1 MQIEIKSQGL
11 AGFARE
17 LLDNADVTS
26 TVIAGGVAIFLSYG
40 LWKIGRAIHRANR
53 AIRVK
58 LESVEKKKTS
68 SMAFEAAAPVA
79 VDTVSQL
86 SRHWQRVEV
95 YSTENIKLADNAKQ
109 THARAETLLD
119 ALDFEMASLLAEVA
133 SVSAYAA
140 GRAGQTSEAPA
151 RLTPRKTGTRRSIA
165 A

>member
-1 MQIEIKSQGL
+1 MQIEIRSQGI
-11 AGFARE
+11 AAFGRE

-26 TVIAGGVAIFLSYG
+26 GVIAGGVALFLSYG
-40 LWKIGRAIHRANR
+40 LWKIGRAIVRANR
-53 AIRVK
+53 AIRLK
-58 LESVEKKKTS
+58 LETIETKKIP

-86 SRHWQRVEV
+86 TRHWRRVEI
-95 YSTENIKLADNAKQ
+95 YATGNIKLAGDAKQ
-109 THARAETLLD
+109 SHARAGTLLD

-140 GRAGQTSEAPA
+140 GRNCRASEAPA
-151 RLTPRKTGTRRSIA
+151 RLAPRKTGTRRQVA

>member
-1 MQIEIKSQGL
+1 MQIEIKSQGI
-11 AGFARE
+11 AAFGRE

-26 TVIAGGVAIFLSYG
+26 TVIAGGVALVLSYG

-58 LESVEKKKTS
+58 LESVEKKKTL

-86 SRHWQRVEV
+86 TRHWQRVEH
-95 YSTENIKLADNAKQ
+95 YSTGSIKLAGDAKHS
-109 THARAETLLD
+109 HARAETLLD
-119 ALDFEMASLLAEVA
+119 ALDFEVASLLAEVA

-140 GRAGQTSEAPA
+140 ERTGRAPEAPA
-151 RLTPRKTGTRRSIA
+151 RLAPRKTGPRRQA
-165 A
+165 AA